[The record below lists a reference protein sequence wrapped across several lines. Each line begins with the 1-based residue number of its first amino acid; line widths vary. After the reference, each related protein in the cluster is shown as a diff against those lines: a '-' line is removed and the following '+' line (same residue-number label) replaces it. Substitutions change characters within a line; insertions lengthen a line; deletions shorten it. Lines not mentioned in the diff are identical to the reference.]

1 MSVGFQLT
9 EEQKALEELTR
20 RFAKQEMIPKAAYYD
35 ETAEFPLP
43 IIEKAFEL
51 GLINLCIPTQYGG
64 PGLSNF
70 DSLIVTEEIAA
81 GCVGMTTSIMANDL
95 SLYPIV
101 IAGSED
107 QKKKFLKP
115 FTQKPLL
122 ASFCLTEPGAGSDVS
137 GISAR
142 LERDGKDYVLTGQK
156 MFITNASYASQFTVY
171 ATMDKNLKKKGLC
184 AVVVD
189 AKSPGVSVGKKEDK
203 LGQRASNTAVVNFD
217 RVKIPHEN
225 LLGQEGEGFKIAM
238 KTIDHSR
245 PMVAIAAVGVARAAY
260 EYALGYAKERKQF
273 GQPIASFQ
281 AIQFMLADMATAIEA
296 GRLLCYKASWLL
308 DQGQKPTLIASYAKA
323 YCADQAMKITTQ
335 AVQIFGGNGY
345 MKDYPVEKLMRD
357 AKLIQIYEGTSQ
369 IQRLVIAREI
379 LQ

>member
-1 MSVGFQLT
+1 MSVSFQLT
-9 EEQKALEELTR
+9 EEQNALQELTR

-51 GLINLCIPTQYGG
+51 GLLNLCIPTQYGG

-70 DSLIVTEEIAA
+70 DSLIVTEEIGA

-95 SLYPIV
+95 ALYPIV
-101 IAGSED
+101 IAGSEA
-107 QKKKFLKP
+107 QKKRFLKP

-137 GISAR
+137 GIATR
-142 LERDGKDYVLTGQK
+142 LERDGKNYVLTGQK
-156 MFITNASYASQFTVY
+156 MFITNASYASQFSVY
-171 ATMDKNLKKKGLC
+171 ATMDKNLKNKGFC

-189 AKSPGVSVGKKEDK
+189 AKSPGVSIGKKEDK

-217 RVKIPHEN
+217 SVKIPHEN
-225 LLGQEGEGFKIAM
+225 LLGLEGEGFKIAM
-238 KTIDHSR
+238 NTIDHSR
-245 PMVAIAAVGVARAAY
+245 PMVAIAAVGLARAAY
-260 EYALGYAKERKQF
+260 EYALEYAKERKQF

-281 AIQFMLADMATAIEA
+281 AIQFMLADMAMAIEA

-308 DQGQKPTLIASYAKA
+308 DHGQRPTLVASYAKA
-323 YCADQAMKITTQ
+323 YCADQAMKITTG

-379 LQ
+379 LA